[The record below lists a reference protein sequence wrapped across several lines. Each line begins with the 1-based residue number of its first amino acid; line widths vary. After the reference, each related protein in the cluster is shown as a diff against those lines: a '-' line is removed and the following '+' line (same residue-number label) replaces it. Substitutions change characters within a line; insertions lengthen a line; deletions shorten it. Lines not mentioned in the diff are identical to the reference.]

1 MNRASDGATN
11 GERGRM
17 SENPRWIMPPEA
29 LTLSSDVERWFIR
42 MERYFRAAD
51 VPHNRR
57 AAMVQY
63 HMDEA
68 MGDVLSAL
76 EVEETDDYD
85 KLKSTLFRDNSEERY
100 MKEFIN
106 RRQRENESVEE
117 YAGHLK
123 RLLPKA
129 FPQLKEQADDILLQQ
144 FKAGIPREELM
155 INQVTAATASASVV
169 TSAADV
175 KKETSGH
182 EGETGSAAAIHSEQP
197 SDIDKL
203 AMKVKELLA
212 GEITATT
219 RTKALSHRDCHSH
232 TGSQHGRDEPQS
244 RVSNTNHNI
253 PIIVVQS
260 PITDIPLVEGSVG
273 GLKCKMLVDT
283 GAAVTL
289 AAEEVMKGSKVLRRV
304 PKPSIRLEAASGAEL
319 AVTNA
324 YVMEIVLGGTVRVQH
339 TVLWVK
345 GLSHQFLLGWDFM
358 RSHGCTPDPV
368 ANCLRIRQ
376 SSIPFTKP
384 IAVAPVGTKS
394 ANSRSQILVAMEQML
409 PKEQEAGG
417 KYRPTLSAI
426 LEQFSDVLATS
437 DEDLGR
443 TSVIRHAIHTGD
455 AKPVRCSPR
464 RIAYHQRAQ
473 VETLLNEMIHRDVI
487 EPSCS
492 PWASPIVLV
501 NKKDGT
507 CRFCVD
513 YRQLNN

>member
-1 MNRASDGATN
+1 MSRMNRALHGATI

-29 LTLSSDVERWFIR
+29 LTRSFDVERWFIR

-51 VPHNRR
+51 VPDNRR
-57 AAMVQY
+57 AAMVQC

-68 MGDVLSAL
+68 MGDLLSAM

-106 RRQRENESVEE
+106 RRQRENESVQE

-144 FKAGIPREELM
+144 FKAGIRQDMIKFTILRSAPDSFEKAVKIAAREELM

-169 TSAADV
+169 TSAAGV

-212 GEITATT
+212 GEITVTT
-219 RTKALSHRDCHSH
+219 RTKAVSQRRRRQRSDRFTCWTCGQLGHFSRDCHSH

-376 SSIPFTKP
+376 SSIQFTKP
-384 IAVAPVGTKS
+384 LDVAPVGTKS
-394 ANSRSQILVAMEQML
+394 ANSRSQLLVAMEQML

-426 LEQFSDVLATS
+426 LE
-437 DEDLGR
+437 
-443 TSVIRHAIHTGD
+443 
-455 AKPVRCSPR
+455 
-464 RIAYHQRAQ
+464 
-473 VETLLNEMIHRDVI
+473 
-487 EPSCS
+487 
-492 PWASPIVLV
+492 
-501 NKKDGT
+501 
-507 CRFCVD
+507 
-513 YRQLNN
+513 

>member
-1 MNRASDGATN
+1 MIKFTILRSAPDSFEKAVK
-11 GERGRM
+11 
-17 SENPRWIMPPEA
+17 I
-29 LTLSSDVERWFIR
+29 
-42 MERYFRAAD
+42 AA
-51 VPHNRR
+51 
-57 AAMVQY
+57 
-63 HMDEA
+63 
-68 MGDVLSAL
+68 
-76 EVEETDDYD
+76 
-85 KLKSTLFRDNSEERY
+85 
-100 MKEFIN
+100 
-106 RRQRENESVEE
+106 
-117 YAGHLK
+117 
-123 RLLPKA
+123 
-129 FPQLKEQADDILLQQ
+129 
-144 FKAGIPREELM
+144 REELM
-155 INQVTAATASASVV
+155 INQVTAATGSASVV
-169 TSAADV
+169 TTAANV
-175 KKETSGH
+175 KKETAGH
-182 EGETGSAAAIHSEQP
+182 EGETGSAAAIHAGQP
-197 SDIDKL
+197 SDIDML
-203 AMKVKELLA
+203 ARKVKELLA

-219 RTKALSHRDCHSH
+219 RTKAVLQRRRRQRSDRFTCWTCGQLGHISRDCHAH

-244 RVSNTNHNI
+244 G
-253 PIIVVQS
+253 
-260 PITDIPLVEGSVG
+260 GSVG

-368 ANCLRIRQ
+368 ANCLRMRQ

-384 IAVAPVGTKS
+384 IAVAPVGTKP
-394 ANSRSQILVAMEQML
+394 ANGRSRILVAMEQML

-455 AKPVRCSPR
+455 AKP
-464 RIAYHQRAQ
+464 
-473 VETLLNEMIHRDVI
+473 
-487 EPSCS
+487 
-492 PWASPIVLV
+492 
-501 NKKDGT
+501 
-507 CRFCVD
+507 
-513 YRQLNN
+513 